1 MNWQTVL
8 RAIVNALGMTG
19 KQAERTGLA
28 VASKAAPV
36 LERAAPIL
44 ESGLGRALGVV
55 GGILMPTKVAAPAE
69 QPTPPTTPA
78 SIKGGT
84 PTQETK
90 TGTTVSSAVIQA
102 PARVSGPARG
112 SETTLPGQVS
122 PTATATEIIRPTVI
136 TEGAETRRTETTAMP
151 ARVVSTPPTG
161 AGLIPTPPTPVGL
174 GGGSP
179 LTTETPRVGGIT
191 ATPPTGEGTIPTP
204 PSPVR
209 PETVIPISQIIQQL
223 LATEPERRM
232 AELPLPEEI
241 TERGR
246 VRPRRFEEVLS
257 ELITR

>member
-8 RAIVNALGMTG
+8 RAIVNSLANVGR
-19 KQAERTGLA
+19 QAERTGLA
-28 VASKAAPV
+28 MATRAAPV
-36 LERAAPIL
+36 LERTVPIV

-55 GGILMPTKVAAPAE
+55 GALLTPTKVAAPAG

-78 SIKGGT
+78 GVKGGT
-84 PTQETK
+84 PTQEAK
-90 TGTTVSSAVIQA
+90 LGTTVSSAVIQA

-112 SETTLPGQVS
+112 SEATLSGQVS
-122 PTATATEIIRPTVI
+122 PTVTAAEITRPT
-136 TEGAETRRTETTAMP
+136 TGSETRRPETTPEP
-151 ARVVSTPPTG
+151 ARIVSAPPTG
-161 AGLIPTPPTPVGL
+161 TGLIPTPPTLVSL
-174 GGGSP
+174 GGGAP
-179 LTTETPRVGGIT
+179 TPTEATRVGGIT
-191 ATPPTGEGTIPTP
+191 ATPPTGGETIPTP
-204 PSPVR
+204 PSPAR

-223 LATEPERRM
+223 LASEPERRM